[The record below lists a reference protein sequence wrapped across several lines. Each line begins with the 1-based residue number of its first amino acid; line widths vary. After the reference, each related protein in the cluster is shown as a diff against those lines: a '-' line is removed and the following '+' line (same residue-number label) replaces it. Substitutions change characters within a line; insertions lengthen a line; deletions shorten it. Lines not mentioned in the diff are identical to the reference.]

1 MGNASAG
8 RPVGSGCPGH
18 RTRYAVACHRHHGG
32 ACRLRLVKCYA
43 GCGLA
48 EVRPPLPFGGGAMP
62 TATIN
67 GLEIHYRE
75 RGEGFP
81 VVLVHGFTGNSRNW
95 ALTVPVLTRQFRT
108 ISVDLRGHGH
118 SAKPVRQEDY
128 TLEAM
133 ADDVYALLQRLGV
146 QDCYLAGHSMGGM
159 VSQHLVLNHPEL
171 VRALVL
177 VDTAAE
183 IPRDLMNSERLAERE
198 RLVAIA
204 REHGM
209 EAVFDEQ
216 LRMNPLRE
224 RIEANP
230 EFLRAWRE
238 QFLMTSKEAY
248 IYGAHGMAS
257 RKPLIGELYRV
268 GVPTLVICG
277 EDDEP
282 FVEASQ

>member
-1 MGNASAG
+1 
-8 RPVGSGCPGH
+8 
-18 RTRYAVACHRHHGG
+18 
-32 ACRLRLVKCYA
+32 
-43 GCGLA
+43 
-48 EVRPPLPFGGGAMP
+48 MP

-75 RGEGFP
+75 KGQGFP

-133 ADDVYALLQRLGV
+133 ADDVYALLQHLGV
-146 QDCYLAGHSMGGM
+146 RECYLAGHSMGGM
-159 VSQHLVLNHPEL
+159 VSQHIVLDHPEL

-183 IPRDLMNSERLAERE
+183 IPQGLLQKERRAERE
-198 RLVAIA
+198 RLAEIA
-204 REHGM
+204 REKGM
-209 EAVFDEQ
+209 EAVFEEQ
-216 LRMNPLRE
+216 LRVNPLRE

-230 EFLRAWRE
+230 EFLRTWRE
-238 QFLMTSKEAY
+238 QFLLTSREAY
-248 IYGAHGMAS
+248 MFGAHGMATRRS
-257 RKPLIGELYRV
+257 LLSELHRV
-268 GVPTLVICG
+268 TTPTLVICG
-277 EDDEP
+277 ENDEP
-282 FVEASQ
+282 FLDASRKMHAAIPDSRLEMIEGAGHSPQIETPAAFNTVITEFLAKVHEAAAA